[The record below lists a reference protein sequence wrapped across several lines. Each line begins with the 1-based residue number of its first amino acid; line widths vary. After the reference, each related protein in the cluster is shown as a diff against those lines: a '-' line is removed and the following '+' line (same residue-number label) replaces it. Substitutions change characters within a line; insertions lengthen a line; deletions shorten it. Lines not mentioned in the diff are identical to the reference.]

1 MCNDRVINNND
12 LETLLSV
19 LQNNFE
25 EVEERLDRIE
35 RLICEQTKGLGQG
48 KRADLRRWTSS
59 VATKVG
65 IRLLRGLAK
74 EAVPKNGRRS

>member
-12 LETLLSV
+12 LETLLSI

-35 RLICEQTKGLGQG
+35 RLICEQTKGVGQG
-48 KRADLRRWTSS
+48 KRVDLRRWTSS

-65 IRLLRGLAK
+65 IRLIRGLAK